1 MTDLKTY
8 PALVRRAEMLE
19 RKAKIAIEDANK
31 ARGAIKGHGRRR
43 FVAALVKRGIIEK
56 ETLICIKGEKA
67 TWTQAAIPDV
77 PGRIEF
83 IGYDVSPP
91 SASPHSSQSWLFQVS
106 YSRQKKRGG
115 FRDEYLRLFVYGK
128 TPEEA
133 AKKIEKWG
141 A

>member
-19 RKAKIAIEDANK
+19 RKAKAATDAATK
-31 ARGAIKGHGRRR
+31 ARWAIRTHGMQR
-43 FVAALVKRGIIEK
+43 FVAALAKRGILAK
-56 ETLICIKGEKA
+56 ETLIVIKGEKA
-67 TWTQAAIPDV
+67 TWTKAAIPDV
-77 PGRIEF
+77 PGRIEWF
-83 IGYDVSPP
+83 GSNVSPP
-91 SASPHSSQSWLFQVS
+91 NASSRSWFFCINV
-106 YSRQKKRGG
+106 SRQKKRGG
-115 FRDEYLRLFVYGK
+115 FRDEYLSLYAYGK